1 MNLVREDN
9 PFRTFSPSNWT
20 IEMKTAFGVIG
31 ANYGDEAKGSNVD
44 RIVHG
49 LGGKVVVVVRSNGG
63 AQAGHTVVTPDGR
76 RHVFHHI
83 GSGAYAGA
91 ATHLSRFFVHHPMS
105 FMAER
110 DELAAEGACVKVT
123 ADPHGYVT
131 TPWDMMV
138 NQVLEV
144 SRGRDR
150 HGSCGY
156 GLGETMG
163 RNEETMYGLNFG
175 DLSWSGLRRK
185 LESIRDIWLRDRL
198 LVLGVTPDEEMT
210 RVIASPAV
218 MEHFLAD
225 CAEFVGA
232 VRPMDD
238 AELGK
243 ARHVVFEGAQGLLLD
258 QRGKD
263 FPHVT
268 RSNTGIQNM
277 AAIAREAGIGR
288 IEATY
293 ATRAYLT
300 RHGAGPMPD
309 ERDISQWF
317 DVVDATNVPN
327 AWQSAIRYGLL
338 NVDLLAASIRNDVVK
353 APGMDVV
360 VSLAVSCLDQIV
372 TGRVPCVVSGASVFV
387 DAAEL
392 PGMLAKRVGAWS
404 VVPIYSAGRALL
416 SMAA

>member
-1 MNLVREDN
+1 
-9 PFRTFSPSNWT
+9 
-20 IEMKTAFGVIG
+20 MKTAYGVIG

-49 LGGKVVVVVRSNGG
+49 LGGAGVVVVRSNGG

-110 DELAAEGACVKVT
+110 DRLAAQGACVEVT
-123 ADPHGYVT
+123 ADPRGYVT

-144 SRGRDR
+144 SRGNAR

-163 RNEETMYGLNFG
+163 RNEETMHGLSFA
-175 DLSWSGLRRK
+175 DLSSSGLERR
-185 LESIRDIWLRDRL
+185 LELIRDVWLRDRL
-198 LVLGVTPDEEMT
+198 RVLGVTPDEET
-210 RVIASPAV
+210 ARAIASPEV
-218 MEHFLAD
+218 MRRFLAD
-225 CAEFVGA
+225 CAEFVA
-232 VRPMDD
+232 NVRPMDD
-238 AELGK
+238 ADLGE
-243 ARHVVFEGAQGLLLD
+243 AGHVVFEGAQGLLLD
-258 QRGKD
+258 QRGRD

-268 RSNTGIQNM
+268 RSNTGIENM

-309 ERDISQWF
+309 ERDISGWF
-317 DVVDATNVPN
+317 EVVDETNVPN
-327 AWQSAIRYGLL
+327 PWQSAIRYGLL
-338 NVDLLAASIRNDVVK
+338 DLDLLAETIAADVVK
-353 APGMDVV
+353 ADGVELGLLV
-360 VSLAVSCLDQIV
+360 AVSCLDQARGGVPHLSYGIV
-372 TGRVPCVVSGASVFV
+372 AILPPARFVEEVATRLGADRSIGLWSPGRSSEVLAV
-387 DAAEL
+387 AA
-392 PGMLAKRVGAWS
+392 
-404 VVPIYSAGRALL
+404 
-416 SMAA
+416 

>member
-1 MNLVREDN
+1 MDR
-9 PFRTFSPSNWT
+9 
-20 IEMKTAFGVIG
+20 TAFGVIG
-31 ANYGDEAKGSNVD
+31 ANYGDEAKGANVD
-44 RIVHG
+44 RIVHA
-49 LGGKVVVVVRSNGG
+49 LGGNDVIVVRSNGG

-123 ADPHGYVT
+123 ADPRGYVT

-144 SRGRDR
+144 SRGNGR

-163 RNEETMYGLNFG
+163 RNEETPYGLTFA
-175 DLSWSGLRRK
+175 DLLKPDLEPK
-185 LESIRDIWLRDRL
+185 LAVIRDEWLPARL
-198 LVLGVTPDEEMT
+198 AKLGVAPDEET
-210 RVIASPAV
+210 ARAISSPDLMA
-218 MEHFLAD
+218 HFLAD
-225 CAEFVGA
+225 CAEFVDA
-232 VRPMDD
+232 VDVMDD
-238 AELGK
+238 ANLGS
-243 ARHVVFEGAQGLLLD
+243 AGQIVFEGAQGLLLD
-258 QRGKD
+258 QRARD

-268 RSNTGIQNM
+268 RSNTGIENM

-317 DVVDATNVPN
+317 DVVDHTNVPN
-327 AWQSAIRYGLL
+327 SWQSAIRYGLL
-338 NVDLLAASIRNDVVK
+338 DVDLLAATIAEDVAK
-353 APGMDVV
+353 ASGVELEV
-360 VSLAVSCLDQIV
+360 HLAVSCLDQA
-372 TGRVPCVVSGASVFV
+372 TGDIPHLSRGIEQVLPPAAFVKSV
-387 DAAEL
+387 ATI
-392 PGMLAKRVGAWS
+392 VGALSSVGLWS
-404 VVPIYSAGRALL
+404 PGRLNEDL
-416 SMAA
+416 SIAA

>member
-1 MNLVREDN
+1 
-9 PFRTFSPSNWT
+9 
-20 IEMKTAFGVIG
+20 MKTAFGVIG

-49 LGGKVVVVVRSNGG
+49 LGGAGVVVVRSNGG

-123 ADPHGYVT
+123 ADPRGYVT

-144 SRGRDR
+144 SRGGDR

-163 RNEETMYGLNFG
+163 RNEETMFGLTFA
-175 DLSWSGLRRK
+175 DLSWDGLPRL
-185 LESIRDIWLRDRL
+185 LESIRDVWLRDRL
-198 LVLGVTPDEEMT
+198 LVLGVKPDEEMQ
-210 RVIASPAV
+210 RAIASPAV
-218 MEHFLAD
+218 MERFLSE
-225 CAEFVGA
+225 CAGFMEA
-232 VRPMDD
+232 VTPMDD
-238 AELGK
+238 ADLGQF
-243 ARHVVFEGAQGLLLD
+243 AHVVFEGAQGLLLD
-258 QRGKD
+258 QRSRD

-277 AAIAREAGIGR
+277 ASIAREAGIGR

-309 ERDISQWF
+309 ERDVSEWF
-317 DVVDATNVPN
+317 DVVDGTNVPN
-327 AWQSAIRYGLL
+327 PWQSSIRYGLL
-338 NVDLLAASIRNDVVK
+338 DLELLAAQIVEDVAK
-353 APGMDVV
+353 ADGVEV
-360 VSLAVSCLDQIV
+360 GITVAVSCLDQALGDVEYLVAAI
-372 TGRVPCVVSGASVFV
+372 PASMPPARF
-387 DAAEL
+387 AAEV
-392 PGMLAKRVGAWS
+392 AQRVGASGSIGLW
-404 VVPIYSAGRALL
+404 SAGRELYPVPL
-416 SMAA
+416 AA